1 METLY
6 HQKYNL
12 CENAAAHGEE
22 FSLIRLLR
30 SHSIL
35 AKRVPLAFGNVRKGA
50 CAVAQTFLKK
60 KISDLIFVGK
70 GWFAYDLH
78 PHFPGLSNSGLN
90 A

>member
-1 METLY
+1 MPLFFDDIGNSLETLY

-50 CAVAQTFLKK
+50 CAVAQTFPM
-60 KISDLIFVGK
+60 IYIRIFLVCQILG
-70 GWFAYDLH
+70 
-78 PHFPGLSNSGLN
+78 
-90 A
+90 